1 MELGPVSRKAELA
14 SWPSQEQL
22 EVTEG
27 LPVPFLFP
35 ITPGGPPVL
44 PLHVVPRAVCC

>member
-27 LPVPFLFP
+27 PPVPFLFP
-35 ITPGGPPVL
+35 VAPGGPPVL